1 MADRLRDFMRM
12 NPPIFTGSNTSEDP
26 YEFVDKIL
34 VALGAT
40 NTEKSELASYQLKDI
55 AQTLF
60 KMWQDRQVMGGVP
73 VILELF
79 KRAFLERFF
88 PREKSEGKVEE
99 FITLKQGSMKVREYS
114 LMSLKL
120 SSYATS
126 LVSNSWDEMS
136 RFLTGINEDQEEEC
150 RSAMLHDNMDLS
162 RFMVHVQQVE
172 DNRKKRAI
180 HDARR
185 PKPQDQAG
193 PSHGSHRNNF
203 GVMSSA
209 CS

>member
-40 NTEKSELASYQLKDI
+40 NTEKSELASYQLKDV

-136 RFLTGINEDQEEEC
+136 RFLTRINEDQEEEC

-172 DNRKKRAI
+172 DNRKKRGI